1 MSHYMLSFRL
11 FLLSSRLTGINLE
24 NYLEFNSQTPFLIS
38 QVFF

>member
-24 NYLEFNSQTPFLIS
+24 NYLEFDSQTPF
-38 QVFF
+38 